1 MPGYFL
7 PGDIK
12 LPRPL
17 RPPPIALPSPFK
29 PPPTT
34 LLAFVRTF
42 AEVLPAAAPPAFNK
56 LPAAVAPPAF
66 DILPPLFNVLLEEVP
81 EDVEFDEDLPLV
93 GFDASPLG
101 GVAAVIFD

>member
-17 RPPPIALPSPFK
+17 RPAPIVLPSPFK

-42 AEVLPAAAPPAFNK
+42 AEVLPAPPLAFDT
-56 LPAAVAPPAF
+56 LPAAAPPPAF
-66 DILPPLFNVLLEEVP
+66 DILPAAAPLFIVLLEEVL
-81 EDVEFDEDLPLV
+81 EDVKFDEDLP
-93 GFDASPLG
+93 
-101 GVAAVIFD
+101 

>member
-12 LPRPL
+12 LPKPL
-17 RPPPIALPSPFK
+17 RPAPTALPSPFK
-29 PPPTT
+29 PLPTT

-42 AEVLPAAAPPAFNK
+42 AEVLPAAA
-56 LPAAVAPPAF
+56 APPAF
-66 DILPPLFNVLLEEVP
+66 DILPPLFIVLLEEVP